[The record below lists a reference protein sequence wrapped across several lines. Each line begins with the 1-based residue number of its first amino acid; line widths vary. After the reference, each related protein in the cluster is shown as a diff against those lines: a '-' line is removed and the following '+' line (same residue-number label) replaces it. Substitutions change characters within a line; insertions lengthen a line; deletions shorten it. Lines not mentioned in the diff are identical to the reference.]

1 MVAMEWSVHGR
12 ARYCTKN
19 VLHVSVPVFSD
30 SSISIAT
37 VHFFQLPCLLSPPP
51 TDTFGVFSSTSER
64 DVAGVA
70 ACSLW
75 VLWVSRFN
83 RLVAISGIFVSLRE
97 RNYSGVSSWF
107 ITKWRL
113 SVCVLLVFFVF
124 LWTEILLVAFTAN
137 SRNCNW
143 SRMFAEGPCLVP
155 IWSRRQCTFTGWEEE
170 SSMFPW
176 WLLVISLVLS
186 HTYTSWI
193 PVKTELGSISG
204 WSQTTL
210 CNFQWIH
217 S

>member
-1 MVAMEWSVHGR
+1 MHGR

-97 RNYSGVSSWF
+97 LNLG
-107 ITKWRL
+107 
-113 SVCVLLVFFVF
+113 
-124 LWTEILLVAFTAN
+124 EI
-137 SRNCNW
+137 
-143 SRMFAEGPCLVP
+143 
-155 IWSRRQCTFTGWEEE
+155 
-170 SSMFPW
+170 
-176 WLLVISLVLS
+176 
-186 HTYTSWI
+186 
-193 PVKTELGSISG
+193 
-204 WSQTTL
+204 
-210 CNFQWIH
+210 
-217 S
+217 